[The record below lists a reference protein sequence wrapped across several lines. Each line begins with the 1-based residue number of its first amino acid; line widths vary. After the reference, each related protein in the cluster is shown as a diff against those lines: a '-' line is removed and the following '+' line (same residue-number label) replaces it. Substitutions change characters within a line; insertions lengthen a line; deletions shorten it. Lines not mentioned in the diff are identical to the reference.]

1 MRTTRNWQQNS
12 LPLQRNEMNKKFD
25 VVDPSLFSFIIMAI
39 DNTGG
44 ESRQKRIK
52 PPSYPTFDP
61 NLALYPLDYSNV
73 YSGLVVEVCRILL
86 HFVFLFVRL

>member
-12 LPLQRNEMNKKFD
+12 LPLQRNEMNKKID
-25 VVDPSLFSFIIMAI
+25 VVDLLSFPSIMAI

-52 PPSYPTFDP
+52 PPSNPTFDP